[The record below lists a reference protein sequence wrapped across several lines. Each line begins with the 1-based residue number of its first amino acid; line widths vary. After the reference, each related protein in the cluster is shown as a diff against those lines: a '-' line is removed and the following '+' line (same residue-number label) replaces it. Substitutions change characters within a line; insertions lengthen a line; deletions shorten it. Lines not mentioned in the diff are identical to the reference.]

1 MPLINVGGS
10 EEDIEQ
16 LKSDVSALQTAVNNQ
31 SNSITTLNNQLAIA
45 NSNISTNQNN
55 ITTLNTQMAVANS
68 NITNNQSSITNLTTR
83 VTNCENNIS
92 NLTTQQTA
100 TTANVNLL
108 QSSVQN
114 FAIDL
119 LQNTGQINTINNN
132 YTLLERR
139 VKTLED
145 NPGGGGSSVPEYLI
159 KSTIAPISDVYFN
172 GTQGAN
178 QKLLLRF
185 FNPLPIDSH
194 NKLQGVA
201 VKAFGDSDVKIYTA
215 TEAFVGYEQ
224 GSKAYRKNKNN
235 AIITNNK
242 LFNENALFYAEK
254 YTEQNDNGVWGFGL
268 NLPGNV
274 VDYSVHEQNGN
285 TLICFYDETDINI
298 YGTYTVRVDVGLQS
312 ISIEKDNVF
321 IGSITTDYFLY
332 QIGGNAL
339 FMAFPEY
346 EQNCSFSFEI
356 QNPQP
361 PQPVNDVVMIHGI
374 LLENAL
380 ENYGQWTFDFDIQNM
395 EMHVVT
401 PDSNAYNFNIADR
414 DPEHWFNC
422 GNFKFAFMMRYDP
435 QQQGL
440 DSFSFNFNGIGTQY
454 YDGTQAVSRMGGS
467 GDLYAYYRQETGNI
481 AGSSAY
487 FSSQNMTLEFQGNT
501 EAVTEFTEIRNSIPE
516 TMFWTEKIDKNTDTT
531 FIF

>member
-16 LKSDVSALQTAVNNQ
+16 LKSDVSALQTAVNSQ
-31 SNSITTLNNQLAIA
+31 SNSITALNNQLAIA
-45 NSNISTNQNN
+45 NSNISNNQNN
-55 ITTLNTQMAVANS
+55 ITNLN
-68 NITNNQSSITNLTTR
+68 TR
-83 VTNCENNIS
+83 VTNCENNIT

-100 TTANVNLL
+100 TSADVNLL
-108 QSSVQN
+108 RSDVIN

-119 LQNTGQINTINNN
+119 TQNTGQINT
-132 YTLLERR
+132 LEAR
-139 VKTLED
+139 VKALED

-159 KSTIAPISDVYFN
+159 KSTISPISDVYFN

-178 QKLLLRF
+178 NKLLLRF

-194 NKLQGVA
+194 NKLQAVA

-215 TEAFVGYEQ
+215 TEAFVGYEE

-235 AIITNNK
+235 AIITNNN

-254 YTEQNDNGVWGFGL
+254 YTEQNDNGVWGFEL

-274 VDYSVHEQNGN
+274 ADYSVHEQNGN
-285 TLICFYDETDINI
+285 TIICFYDETDSNI
-298 YGTYTVRVDVGLQS
+298 YGTYTVTVDVALQS
-312 ISIEKDNVF
+312 IRIEKDGNLLSNV
-321 IGSITTDYFLY
+321 GTDYFLY
-332 QIGGNAL
+332 QVNMTSL
-339 FMAFPEY
+339 FMVFPEY
-346 EQNCSFSFEI
+346 EQNCVFTFEI

-374 LLENAL
+374 LLENSV
-380 ENYGQWTFDFDIQNM
+380 ENYGAWSFDFDIQNM
-395 EMHVVT
+395 TMQVVT
-401 PDSNAYNFNIADR
+401 PDGNNYNFNIGNR
-414 DPEHWFNC
+414 DPNHWFNC
-422 GNFKFAFMMRYDP
+422 GNYKFAFMMRYDP
-435 QQQGL
+435 QQQGIA
-440 DSFSFNFNGIGTQY
+440 SFNFNFNGISTQY

-467 GDLYAYYRQETGNI
+467 GDLYAYYRQESGNI
-481 AGSSAY
+481 SGSSVY

-501 EAVTEFTEIRNSIPE
+501 EPVTEFTEIINSIPQ

>member
-1 MPLINVGGS
+1 MALINVGGY
-10 EEDIEQ
+10 EEDIQQ
-16 LKSDVSALQTAVNNQ
+16 LKSDVSELQTAVTGQQTSINTLNTQ
-31 SNSITTLNNQLAIA
+31 MATATSNISNLQNSVTTLN
-45 NSNISTNQNN
+45 S
-55 ITTLNTQMAVANS
+55 QMAVANS
-68 NITNNQSSITNLTTR
+68 NITNNQSNITNLNTR
-83 VTNCENNIS
+83 VTNCENNIN

-119 LQNTGQINTINNN
+119 LQNTGQINTLNTN
-132 YTLLERR
+132 YTALERR

-159 KSTIAPISDVYFN
+159 KSTVSPISDVFFN
-172 GTQGAN
+172 GSQGGN
-178 QKLLLRF
+178 NKLLLRF
-185 FNPLPIDSH
+185 FNPLPVDAI
-194 NKLQGVA
+194 NKLQAVA
-201 VKAFGDSDVKIYTA
+201 VKSFGESEVKLYTA

-224 GSKAYRKNKNN
+224 GRKAYRKSKNN
-235 AIITNNK
+235 AIINSNK
-242 LFNENALFYAEK
+242 LFNENALFYAEN
-254 YTEQNDNGVWGFGL
+254 YTETNDNGVWGFDL

-274 VDYSVHEQNGN
+274 TEYSVHEQNGN
-285 TLICFYDETDINI
+285 TLICFYEETDSSI
-298 YGTYTVRVDVGLQS
+298 YGVYTVTVDKALETITIQ
-312 ISIEKDNVF
+312 KDGVT
-321 IGSITTDYFLY
+321 IGTATTDYFLY
-332 QIGGNAL
+332 QIGLTSL

-374 LLENAL
+374 LLENSV
-380 ENYGQWTFDFDIQNM
+380 ENYGAWSFDFDIQNM
-395 EMHVVT
+395 TMQVVT
-401 PDSNAYNFNIADR
+401 PDNNIYNFNIGNR

-422 GNFKFAFMMRYDP
+422 GNYKFAFMMRYDP
-435 QQQGL
+435 QYQTQ
-440 DSFSFNFNGIGTQY
+440 DNFNFNFNGINTQY
-454 YDGTQAVSRMGGS
+454 YDGTQAVSRMGAS

-516 TMFWTEKIDKNTDTT
+516 TMFWTEKIDKNVDTT
-531 FIF
+531 FNF

>member
-1 MPLINVGGS
+1 MALINVDGYD
-10 EEDIEQ
+10 EDIQQ
-16 LKSDVSALQTAVNNQ
+16 LKTDVSELQTAVAQ
-31 SNSITTLNNQLAIA
+31 QQNSISTLNTQMTTATSNISNIQNSVTTLN
-45 NSNISTNQNN
+45 S
-55 ITTLNTQMAVANS
+55 QMAVANS
-68 NITNNQSSITNLTTR
+68 NITSNQSNITNLNTR

-119 LQNTGQINTINNN
+119 LQNTGQINTINSN
-132 YTLLERR
+132 YTALEKR

-159 KSTIAPISDVYFN
+159 KSTISPISDVYFN
-172 GTQGAN
+172 GTQGADD
-178 QKLLLRF
+178 KLLLRF
-185 FNPLPIDSH
+185 FNPLPVDSH
-194 NKLQGVA
+194 NKLRAVA
-201 VKAFGDSDVKIYTA
+201 IKAFGESDVKFYTS
-215 TEAFVGYEQ
+215 TECFVGYEQ
-224 GSKAYRKNKNN
+224 GYKAYRIVKNN
-235 AIITNNK
+235 SVITSNK
-242 LFNENALFYAEK
+242 LFNEDALFYAEN
-254 YTEQNDNGVWGFGL
+254 YTEANDNGVWGFGL

-274 VDYSVHEQNGN
+274 TEYSVHEQNGN
-285 TLICFYDETDINI
+285 TLICFYDETDSNI
-298 YGTYTVRVDVGLQS
+298 YGTYTVTVDVALTT
-312 ISIEKDNVF
+312 IRIEKDGNLLSNV
-321 IGSITTDYFLY
+321 GTDCFLY
-332 QIGGNAL
+332 QVNMNPL
-339 FMAFPEY
+339 FMVFPEY
-346 EQNCSFSFEI
+346 DENCTFNFEI

-361 PQPVNDVVMIHGI
+361 PQPVGDVVMIHGI

-380 ENYGQWTFDFDIQNM
+380 VNYGAWSFDFDIQNM
-395 EMHVVT
+395 TMQVVT
-401 PDSNAYNFNIADR
+401 PDGNTYSVNIGNR

-422 GNFKFAFMMRYDP
+422 GNYKFAFMMRYDP

-516 TMFWTEKIDKNTDTT
+516 TMFWTEKINKSIDTN